1 MNTMKTLMLAGF
13 AAVTIG
19 ASLVGAGLAN
29 AQGLTPSAAEGA
41 YYQNQ
46 GKAAPAQL
54 NRGANAGQSGAV
66 QFGSSEAAAPAHIDS
81 DRVDGGF

>member
-19 ASLVGAGLAN
+19 AGVAN
-29 AQGLTPSAAEGA
+29 AQSLTPSAGEGA

-46 GKAAPAQL
+46 GKTAPAQF

-66 QFGSSEAAAPAHIDS
+66 QFGSSEAAAPAPIDS
-81 DRVDGGF
+81 DTVGGGF